1 MMSASVQSQSI
12 VPARPRPTYR
22 KIIPAIRKHILKK
35 FSYLKAKDV
44 PDVLI
49 LSTAKKYKATD
60 QNVSKAL
67 LTYLVNDIVE
77 SVQRQHRTLPT
88 LSSSTYTKQTEL
100 KEYFIS
106 IDSKDRNTIQW
117 PNPNEYCIDFGGIHN
132 NRTQLTQDGYIN
144 SVYINIESIEL
155 VSVVVPKFSDTG
167 DHVNNYPYLLLEID
181 EFGGIYDGSNEHVS
195 NAFAKL
201 RFQTDLGYFKEYT
214 RNGAERFIKKFHP
227 RISLNR
233 LTIRFRKPDGT
244 LYDFGNEIT
253 TSNTNTSTADSSNT
267 ELDSKLQ
274 QLLLDDPAMEDACQC
289 PTIAPENTLVF
300 RIVCAEKRMDTKLFK
315 Q

>member
-1 MMSASVQSQSI
+1 MSASVQSQSI

-35 FSYLKAKDV
+35 FSYLKATDV

>member
-1 MMSASVQSQSI
+1 M
-12 VPARPRPTYR
+12 
-22 KIIPAIRKHILKK
+22 
-35 FSYLKAKDV
+35 
-44 PDVLI
+44 
-49 LSTAKKYKATD
+49 
-60 QNVSKAL
+60 
-67 LTYLVNDIVE
+67 
-77 SVQRQHRTLPT
+77 
-88 LSSSTYTKQTEL
+88 
-100 KEYFIS
+100 
-106 IDSKDRNTIQW
+106 
-117 PNPNEYCIDFGGIHN
+117 
-132 NRTQLTQDGYIN
+132 
-144 SVYINIESIEL
+144 
-155 VSVVVPKFSDTG
+155 
-167 DHVNNYPYLLLEID
+167 
-181 EFGGIYDGSNEHVS
+181 S

-201 RFQTDLGYFKEYT
+201 RFQTDLGYFKEYS

-253 TSNTNTSTADSSNT
+253 TSNANTSTADSSNT